1 LAHKLNGFN
10 SQGDSMSKYQYEQLM
25 FPGKTLSPDSLNLL
39 VLELREVAASC
50 FNQVPNYQALSGN
63 QAELDKAVIC
73 LARDEYGR
81 LMGFC
86 SALLLPV
93 EGQGNVLHL
102 GLTCVHPDSR
112 GQNLTHHL
120 TSKLLLNFIIK
131 KSLFKET
138 WISNCACVLSSLGN
152 VAMYFEN
159 LYPSPYGVKVPSI
172 RHLKIARAIDKN
184 YRASIAI
191 KDSATF
197 NVSRFVFEGSV
208 GGTVF
213 EKDSNDGRFHHRDS
227 ALTEYYQDLLSF
239 ERGDEAL
246 QIGKVSILTFPKYL
260 MRKASVK
267 VKAMLPKPR
276 KPNYAN

>member
-1 LAHKLNGFN
+1 
-10 SQGDSMSKYQYEQLM
+10 MSKYQYEQLM
-25 FPGKTLSPDSLNLL
+25 FPGKTLSPDALNLL

-50 FNQVPNYQALSGN
+50 FNKVPSYQALSGK
-63 QAELDKAVIC
+63 QTELDKAVIC
-73 LARDEYGR
+73 LARDEKGR

-93 EGQGNVLHL
+93 EGRGNVLHL

-112 GQNLTHHL
+112 GQNLTHLL

-159 LYPSPYGVKVPSI
+159 LYPSPYGVKAPSA
-172 RHLKIARAIDKN
+172 RHIDIARTIDQN
-184 YRASIAI
+184 YRESIAI
-191 KDSATF
+191 KDSAKF
-197 NVSRFVFEGSV
+197 NAERFVFEGSV

-213 EKDSNDGRFHHRDS
+213 EKDADDGRFHHRDN
-227 ALTEYYQDLLSF
+227 ALTQYYQDLLRF
-239 ERGDEAL
+239 DRGDEAL

-260 MRKASVK
+260 MRKAAVK
-267 VKAMLPKPR
+267 MKAMLPKPR

>member
-1 LAHKLNGFN
+1 M
-10 SQGDSMSKYQYEQLM
+10 SQYQYEQLI
-25 FPGKTLSPDSLNLL
+25 FPGKTLSSDALNLL
-39 VLELREVAASC
+39 VLELTTVAASC
-50 FNQVPNYQALSGN
+50 FQNVPDYQALSGKKT
-63 QAELDKAVIC
+63 ELDKAVIC
-73 LARDEYGR
+73 LARDERGR

-93 EGQGNVLHL
+93 EGHGNVLHL

-159 LYPSPYGVKVPSI
+159 LYPSPYGAKVPST
-172 RHLKIARAIDKN
+172 RHLNIARSIN
-184 YRASIAI
+184 HNHRQSIAI
-191 KDSATF
+191 KESAKF
-197 NVSRFVFEGSV
+197 NAAKFVFEGSV

-213 EKDSNDGRFHHRDS
+213 EKNAEDSRFHHRDR

-267 VKAMLPKPR
+267 MKALLPKPR

>member
-1 LAHKLNGFN
+1 
-10 SQGDSMSKYQYEQLM
+10 MSKYQYEQLM
-25 FPGKTLSPDSLNLL
+25 FPGKTLSPDALNLL

-50 FNQVPNYQALSGN
+50 FQQVPVYQALSGK
-63 QAELDKAVIC
+63 QAELDKAVMC
-73 LARDEYGR
+73 LARNEDGK

-93 EGQGNVLHL
+93 EGHGNVLHL

-152 VAMYFEN
+152 VAMYFEK
-159 LYPSPYGVKVPSI
+159 LYPSPYGVKAPSQKHI
-172 RHLKIARAIDKN
+172 NIAHAIDAHH
-184 YRASIAI
+184 RESIAI
-191 KDSATF
+191 NEKATF
-197 NVSRFVFEGSV
+197 NVDKFVFEGSV

-213 EKDSNDGRFHHRDS
+213 EKDSEDERFHHRDN
-227 ALTEYYQDLLSF
+227 ALTEYYQDLLRF

-260 MRKASVK
+260 MRKGV
-267 VKAMLPKPR
+267 VRMKALLPKPR
-276 KPNYAN
+276 KAPNYAN

>member
-1 LAHKLNGFN
+1 
-10 SQGDSMSKYQYEQLM
+10 MSKYQYEQLM